1 MVLKERIGKKG
12 DIRKGMW
19 YNTMTQNVS
28 SYLHVKKEENEKT
41 MTIKII
47 TKG

>member
-1 MVLKERIGKKG
+1 MVLQERAGKKG

-28 SYLHVKKEENEKT
+28 SYLHVKKRRRK
-41 MTIKII
+41 
-47 TKG
+47 